1 MIGVSDGNAG
11 GGVVGGGLVGVD
23 GLAWGGND
31 DLVVGGGDGIGLY
44 LRRNLRFLVVSL
56 PEPSVLTAYW
66 LYCRTSRTVPVC
78 WGGDLSGFVP

>member
-1 MIGVSDGNAG
+1 MIGVGDGIGGGGVVG

-23 GLAWGGND
+23 VLGGWSWGGND
-31 DLVVGGGDGIGLY
+31 GVVVGGGDGIGLY

-66 LYCRTSRTVPVC
+66 
-78 WGGDLSGFVP
+78 